1 MVQRQ
6 AAAGLGVVN
15 DGEMAKS
22 SVSGYLSDGLTGL
35 EDRAGTGQD
44 DAQPGP

>member
-22 SVSGYLSDGLTGL
+22 SFSGYL
-35 EDRAGTGQD
+35 R
-44 DAQPGP
+44 PPHRF